1 MFFSSFFFFLHLP
14 STISLSSHV
23 GAPLTTSAVIAE
35 LSVSGLS
42 LFVLPPLRCWFLEVL
57 LFCSSSNHFSSEPLL
72 VHSEHA
78 ESKLSFYR
86 RKLSDTGG
94 PKTAIKRD
102 RCPPALFWNFFVCW
116 VWFVYV
122 FFFLP
127 PPRVKVWELVLSL
140 LILVSG
146 FFPVS
151 CGLYRSCSYNTGLHN
166 LVSLSQRRFVVSDE
180 SHDSHLRHNYCRFT
194 VSNPWLGHG
203 NDVKRSPSRNL
214 MSSSLRFWH

>member
-86 RKLSDTGG
+86 RKLSDTDSH
-94 PKTAIKRD
+94 KARQM
-102 RCPPALFWNFFVCW
+102 PPSSILEFLRLLGLVCVCFLFFT
-116 VWFVYV
+116 
-122 FFFLP
+122 P

-180 SHDSHLRHNYCRFT
+180 SHVT
-194 VSNPWLGHG
+194 
-203 NDVKRSPSRNL
+203 
-214 MSSSLRFWH
+214 

>member
-86 RKLSDTGG
+86 RKLSDTDSHKARQMLGISSFVG
-94 PKTAIKRD
+94 FGL
-102 RCPPALFWNFFVCW
+102 CMFSFF
-116 VWFVYV
+116 Y
-122 FFFLP
+122 P
-127 PPRVKVWELVLSL
+127 PPPSQSL
-140 LILVSG
+140 GASSQFVDFG
-146 FFPVS
+146 FRFFS
-151 CGLYRSCSYNTGLHN
+151 C
-166 LVSLSQRRFVVSDE
+166 
-180 SHDSHLRHNYCRFT
+180 
-194 VSNPWLGHG
+194 
-203 NDVKRSPSRNL
+203 
-214 MSSSLRFWH
+214 